1 MGFGV
6 SDLYLNLSVLVV
18 GIQDPTRFLR
28 FFLLQL
34 RLGCLRG
41 VASYRSPVAL
51 VRWRFLYVF
60 CFTFWGLAIGEGFL
74 LLLTCYWWDYS
85 VSSAETIGLFKEGVH
100 EL

>member
-41 VASYRSPVAL
+41 VASYSSPVAL
-51 VRWRFLYVF
+51 VRWLFFYVF
-60 CFTFWGLAIGEGFL
+60 CFTCFWGFGYRWGVSTIV
-74 LLLTCYWWDYS
+74 TCYWWDWA
-85 VSSAETIGLFKEGVH
+85 VQGGVRD
-100 EL
+100 L